1 MANISSDQTGVSE
14 FVGVMGQRKEKAAV
28 GNTGRNGSASG
39 WQQWV
44 HECRHLLKSF
54 EIQT

>member
-1 MANISSDQTGVSE
+1 MDNISSDQTGVSE

-39 WQQWV
+39 W
-44 HECRHLLKSF
+44 
-54 EIQT
+54 